1 VGLFFSQYDERTGIF
16 MLTGSQGRR
25 RARTVEQREAY
36 NAYQRDY
43 RRRNPDKARQWQ
55 RDYIMRKAAR
65 LAAEQAAQ
73 ARGGDLDAG
82 A

>member
-1 VGLFFSQYDERTGIF
+1 MGKTVRMTRRYPQTDAQRT
-16 MLTGSQGRR
+16 
-25 RARTVEQREAY
+25 AY
-36 NAYQRDY
+36 NAYQRRY
-43 RRRNPDKARQWQ
+43 RAEHPDAVKRWQ

-65 LAAEQAAQ
+65 LAAEQSA